1 MKKILSFFLAIMLFA
16 MPVFADN
23 FDLSQMTLE
32 ELTEL
37 QKMVTLE
44 IANRTREASPFRD
57 DEIGSGEYYAGVDI
71 EAGVYEF
78 VCLYSKV
85 EHMGEHDMIFG
96 SICVSYED
104 STSDLTYIDDIVI
117 GQKLKVTIPE
127 NSILEIEDAVFLI
140 QPYSHSWA
148 PDE

>member
-1 MKKILSFFLAIMLFA
+1 MKKILSFFLAIVLFA
-16 MPVFADN
+16 MPVCADD

-37 QKMVTLE
+37 QRMVTLE

-57 DEIGSGEYYAGVDI
+57 DEIGAGTYTIGVDI
-71 EAGVYEF
+71 KPGVYEL
-78 VCLYSKV
+78 VCVLTDDDWTGAGYKLFR
-85 EHMGEHDMIFG
+85 GEIDGEEVTESETIIHTGYKYKLTLDDGNILT
-96 SICVSYED
+96 I
-104 STSDLTYIDDIVI
+104 SD
-117 GQKLKVTIPE
+117 G
-127 NSILEIEDAVFLI
+127 VFLI

>member
-16 MPVFADN
+16 VPVCADDIN
-23 FDLSQMTLE
+23 LSQMTLE

-71 EAGVYEF
+71 EAGTYEFICIFSQEEDGVPSGEIGVIYENSTVYE
-78 VCLYSKV
+78 
-85 EHMGEHDMIFG
+85 DN
-96 SICVSYED
+96 
-104 STSDLTYIDDIVI
+104 IDGIDV
-117 GQKLKVTIPE
+117 GQKVKINIPE
-127 NSILEIEDAVFLI
+127 DSILEIKNAVFLI

>member
-16 MPVFADN
+16 IPACADD

-57 DEIGSGEYYAGVDI
+57 DEIGSGEYHVGVDI

-78 VCLYSKV
+78 VCLYSLV
-85 EHMGEHDMIFG
+85 EDDMPTG
-96 SICVSYED
+96 GLTVLEENASSY
-104 STSDLTYIDDIVI
+104 STCILDIGV

-127 NSILEIEDAVFLI
+127 NSILEIENAVFLI